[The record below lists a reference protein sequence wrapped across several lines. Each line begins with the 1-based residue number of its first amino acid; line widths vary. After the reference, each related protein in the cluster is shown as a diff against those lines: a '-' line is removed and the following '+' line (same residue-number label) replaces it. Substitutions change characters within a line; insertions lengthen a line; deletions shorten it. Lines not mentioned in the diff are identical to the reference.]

1 MGYYI
6 ETDSN
11 KGKAQWLRENAKAT
25 NDYESGRIPI
35 VVLDNGAFEAAGI
48 AFNRREFEV
57 FIRPSG
63 RRFEV
68 VYVPREEVIKLC
80 PFVEDRLEW

>member
-6 ETDSN
+6 ETGAS
-11 KGKAQWLRENAKAT
+11 KGKAKWLRENAKAT
-25 NDYESGRIPI
+25 SDRQPGTIPI

-48 AFNRREFEV
+48 AFNQAEFNH
-57 FIRPSG
+57 FMRPSG
-63 RRFEV
+63 RLFEV